1 MLSRWASAE
10 FSTDW
15 GTRDLS
21 AQVSFFD
28 PISYHQGSVWP
39 LFTGW
44 VSLSEYRS
52 GRSLSGYSHL
62 MQNADLTWTE
72 DLGAVTELLSGEF
85 FRWLGRSSSH
95 QLWSS
100 AMVITP
106 TLRGL
111 FGLDWNSAEHN
122 LTVAPAFP
130 AQWDE
135 ASISGV
141 PLGNSR
147 VDITMRRVGADLVV
161 HLDAS
166 SGSSVTLASHAPGAK
181 TVKDELLIPLPAVE
195 VGLSHALPEPGALTS
210 QIKVL
215 DEKYGN
221 RSLQLKLS
229 APAGSRQSLFLR
241 RNSAKT
247 NLRINGATASAG
259 QLIVQFPS
267 GKDYVEQVVTI
278 TW

>member
-1 MLSRWASAE
+1 
-10 FSTDW
+10 
-15 GTRDLS
+15 
-21 AQVSFFD
+21 
-28 PISYHQGSVWP
+28 
-39 LFTGW
+39 
-44 VSLSEYRS
+44 
-52 GRSLSGYSHL
+52 
-62 MQNADLTWTE
+62 
-72 DLGAVTELLSGEF
+72 
-85 FRWLGRSSSH
+85 
-95 QLWSS
+95 
-100 AMVITP
+100 
-106 TLRGL
+106 
-111 FGLDWNSAEHN
+111 
-122 LTVAPAFP
+122 
-130 AQWDE
+130 
-135 ASISGV
+135 
-141 PLGNSR
+141 
-147 VDITMRRVGADLVV
+147 
-161 HLDAS
+161 
-166 SGSSVTLASHAPGAK
+166 
-181 TVKDELLIPLPAVE
+181 LLIPLPAVE